1 MEAID
6 GALVDVMDPRYT
18 SLPEE
23 EPK

>member
-18 SLPEE
+18 SPPEE